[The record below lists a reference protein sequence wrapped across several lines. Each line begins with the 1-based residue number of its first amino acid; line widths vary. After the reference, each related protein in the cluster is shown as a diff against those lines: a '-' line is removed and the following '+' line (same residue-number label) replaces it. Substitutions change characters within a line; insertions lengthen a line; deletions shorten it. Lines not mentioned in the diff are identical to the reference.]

1 MTDTPSDISKISH
14 ILLQVTDLEQARAFY
29 IDLLGFTPR
38 HSDLLADGRRYF
50 NTTQGLGITTYP
62 PESGGSGS
70 FEHLAFRCPDGIEP
84 MIAKLEAASV
94 TYEEPR
100 RTPYGLSIYVRDPD
114 NNRIEL
120 HDSTGL
126 D

>member
-1 MTDTPSDISKISH
+1 MTAEPSVISKISH
-14 ILLQVTDLEQARAFY
+14 ILLQCSDLEKSKAFY

-38 HSDLLADGRRYF
+38 HSDLLADGRRYV
-50 NTTQGLGITTYP
+50 NTLQGLGLTTYP
-62 PESGGSGS
+62 PEGGATGA

-84 MIAKLEAASV
+84 LIETLEKAGV

-114 NNRIEL
+114 GNRIEF

-126 D
+126 T